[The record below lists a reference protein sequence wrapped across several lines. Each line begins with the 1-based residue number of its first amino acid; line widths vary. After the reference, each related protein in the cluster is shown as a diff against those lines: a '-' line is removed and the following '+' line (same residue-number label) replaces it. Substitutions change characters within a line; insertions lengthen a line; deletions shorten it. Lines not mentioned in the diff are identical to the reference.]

1 MMTGMVPGGS
11 PGPASSAGIVATFPA
26 TSNQTLYWREA
37 LQPRTGTALNAAFR
51 RRIEGRISDSAIS
64 HALQALVDR
73 HEILRTRFRE
83 TAEGTLVQE
92 VLATLAFKP
101 DLVDLRHMPSP
112 QREAE
117 LERLGAA
124 EARKPFAIVAGQ
136 IAAPLFRVLVVRLSQ
151 ELAYVHFTFHHLV
164 IDGWSVDIVI
174 DEFARLAAARDAGK
188 NADLPPVEMQFGD
201 FAMWQTDVLAS
212 GALDAERDYWRDQLA
227 GLPRFE
233 VQPDRLAAPRDG
245 DGEIRSILL
254 SPELSAA
261 FESLARAHSHTA
273 FSMASAAAA
282 AALHL
287 ITGEA
292 EVVLG
297 TQMACREDPEAE
309 AIVGPLLNTVILRV
323 PAHGSDRFLAF
334 ASAVRASALEALQH
348 QALPFGEVL
357 HDAGASREVDRS
369 PLYSVNL
376 VVQRTNIASAS
387 ALDRDYGAFR
397 VVSAASHSSGALWD
411 LSLFMVQREEGWR
424 LSCEGARA
432 LYDTATIDALLAVWR
447 RVIEGAVAH
456 PDAAL
461 ADLAKLEAHERRPW
475 LRQIETVAPA
485 FVRAPPPAPV
495 RRNPRLEALEDRITV
510 LQPDGADVPVI
521 AINNAS
527 VLYPVARAI
536 GSDHPFYDIAFCPSP
551 VRVALPRR
559 HFQDHA
565 RDAVEMIRLARPHGP
580 YVLFGLCIMGA
591 IAIEAARILRSEG
604 EDVPLVVL
612 NDSYRPG
619 FREHMG
625 WYDRTLRRWQV
636 RWQTFHALRERFRAG
651 ELTAAQWLDN
661 YRLVRKLG
669 LTRLLVRL
677 GLLQPGTAGDAM
689 QEHNRWFP
697 EEVLLP
703 SQAEFALE
711 PYDGCVV
718 LFRNT
723 ELEQTRLFPRDM
735 GWTGYLSGKFEVI
748 DCPGNHDTMFRSEG
762 AAVIGSEVVR
772 ILGER

>member
-1 MMTGMVPGGS
+1 MMTGIVSGGS
-11 PGPASSAGIVATFPA
+11 PGPAAEVGITATFPA
-26 TSNQTLYWREA
+26 TANQAQVWHEA
-37 LQPRTGTALNAAFR
+37 QLLRTGTALNAAFR

-83 TAEGTLVQE
+83 TEEGKLVQD
-92 VLATLAFKP
+92 VLTSMVFKP

-112 QREAE
+112 QREDE

-124 EARKPFAIVAGQ
+124 EARTPFAIIAGQ

-164 IDGWSVDIVI
+164 IDGWSVEIVI

-188 NADLPPVEMQFGD
+188 TADLPAVEMQFGD

-212 GALDAERDYWRDQLA
+212 GALDPERDYWRNRLA

-233 VQPDRLAAPRDG
+233 VRPDRIDALRDG
-245 DGEIRSILL
+245 DGEIRSVLL

-261 FESLARAHSHTA
+261 FDNLARTHSHTA

-309 AIVGPLLNTVILRV
+309 AIIGTLLNTVVLRV

-334 ASAVRASALEALQH
+334 AAAVRASAVEAMQH
-348 QALPFGEVL
+348 HALPFAEVL
-357 HDAGASREVDRS
+357 HDAAANADADRS
-369 PLYSVNL
+369 PLYSINL

-387 ALDRDYGAFR
+387 TLDRDYGAFR
-397 VVSAASHSSGALWD
+397 VASAASHSSGALWD
-411 LSLFMVQREEGWR
+411 ISLFMVQREEGWR

-447 RVIEGAVAH
+447 RVIEGAVAN

-461 ADLAKLEAHERRPW
+461 ADLVELEGHERRPW
-475 LRQIETVAPA
+475 LRQNGTIAPA
-485 FVRAPPPAPV
+485 AVRPAPAPV
-495 RRNPRLEALEDRITV
+495 RHNPRLEALEDRITV

-536 GSDHPFYDIAFCPSP
+536 GSDHPFYDIAYCPSP

-559 HFQDHA
+559 HFQDYA

-604 EDVPLVVL
+604 EEVPLVVL
-612 NDSYRPG
+612 NDTYRPG

-636 RWQTFHALRERFRAG
+636 RWQTFHALRTRFRAG
-651 ELTAAQWLDN
+651 ELTGAQWLDN

-669 LTRLLVRL
+669 LTRLLVRM

-703 SQAEFALE
+703 SQAEFAIE
-711 PYDGCVV
+711 PYDGRVV

-723 ELEQTRLFPRDM
+723 ELEESRLFPRDLA
-735 GWTGYLSGKFEVI
+735 WTGYLTGEFEVI